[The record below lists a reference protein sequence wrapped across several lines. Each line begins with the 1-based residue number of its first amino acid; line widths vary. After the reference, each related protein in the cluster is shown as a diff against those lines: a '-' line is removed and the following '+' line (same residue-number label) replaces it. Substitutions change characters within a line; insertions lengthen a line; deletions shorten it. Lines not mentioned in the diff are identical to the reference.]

1 MVLSRIISI
10 FLLLVVG
17 FVARKRKILDSSS
30 IRAITNFVLFISI
43 PFTIIASF
51 DRSVPF
57 SAAADLLKVALLA
70 IAIHALSILISKIV
84 FAKMPD
90 SKRKILTYTTV
101 FSNCGFMGFPVA
113 ESLFGKTG
121 LMYASIYVMVFNVFV
136 WTYGIA
142 LISKG
147 SAEDRGPSRI
157 KDIVFNPGN
166 IAVLVGFIV
175 WILPFALPES
185 INYAVSLISASTTPL
200 SMIVVGS
207 TLAGLSFKGLF
218 ADGAA
223 WVGSAMRLLIMPL
236 IFFAIMKII
245 GLNDEATRVTNFLV
259 AMPAAAQTV
268 IFAERYDADVSL
280 ASSIVFLT
288 TVLSALT
295 IPLAAPIIGR

>member
-1 MVLSRIISI
+1 MILSRIISI

-17 FVARKRKILDSSS
+17 FVARKKKILDPSS

-70 IAIHALSILISKIV
+70 VAIHGFSILFSKLA
-84 FAKMPD
+84 FGRMPD
-90 SKRKILTYTTV
+90 ARRKILTYTTV

-113 ESLFGKTG
+113 ESLFGRTG
-121 LMYASIYVMVFNVFV
+121 LMYASIYVMVFNIFV

-147 SAEDRGPSRI
+147 SAEARGPTRV
-157 KDIVFNPGN
+157 KDIFFNPGN
-166 IAVLVGFIV
+166 VAVAVGFVV
-175 WILPFALPES
+175 WVLPRALPES
-185 INYAVSLISASTTPL
+185 INYAISLISASTTPL

-207 TLAGLSFKGLF
+207 TLAGLSFRGLF
-218 ADGAA
+218 ANGAA
-223 WVGSAMRLLIMPL
+223 WVGSSVRLLIMPL
-236 IFFAIMKII
+236 LFFAVSRLL
-245 GLNDEATRVTNFLV
+245 GLHDEATSVTNFMV

-268 IFAERYDADVSL
+268 IFAERYDADVPL

-295 IPLAAPIIGR
+295 IPLAAQIIGR

>member
-1 MVLSRIISI
+1 MVFSRIISI

-17 FVARKRKILDSSS
+17 FVARKRKILDATS

-70 IAIHALSILISKIV
+70 IGIHLLSILISKLV
-84 FAKMPD
+84 FGRFSEA
-90 SKRKILTYTTV
+90 KRKILTYTTV

-121 LMYASIYVMVFNVFV
+121 LMYASIYVMVFNIFV

-142 LISKG
+142 LFSKR
-147 SAEDRGPSRI
+147 SVRDHSPSRI

-166 IAVLVGFIV
+166 IAVLIGFIV

-185 INYAVSLISASTTPL
+185 INYAVALISASTTPL

-218 ADGAA
+218 TDRAA
-223 WVGSAMRLLIMPL
+223 WVGSAMRLLVMPL
-236 IFFAIMKII
+236 VFFVIMRMAK
-245 GLNDEATRVTNFLV
+245 LNDEATRVTNILV

-268 IFAERYDADVSL
+268 IFAERYDADVPL

-295 IPLAAPIIGR
+295 IPLAAQIIGQ